1 MAGEL
6 QRRYTTAATVYAHV
20 RSAVGTIWNG
30 TALEAYLTAN
40 IATYDVAMIEQ
51 GTASQMHVGTF
62 PATAVA
68 GTYQVTYWER
78 VGGSPAETDTYIA
91 TEVVEW
97 NGSILLPRAAWALVD
112 SDPVSMARTWTAR
125 TDQVTCR
132 EIVEVTTQD
141 TAVYAMDFSL
151 PGVLNPKTSLLTA
164 DSVTDESGNA
174 LTTSKVVLSQ
184 NKMAV
189 HFTVTGSDLAAD
201 TTYSMR
207 ATTTATDGLVFAR
220 IGTLKSL

>member
-40 IATYDVAMIEQ
+40 IATYDVAMTEQ

-97 NGSILLPRAAWALVD
+97 NGSILLPRAAWASVD
-112 SDPVSMARTWTAR
+112 ADPVSKARTWTAR
-125 TDQVTCR
+125 HDAVTCR
-132 EIVEVTTQD
+132 QIVEVTTQD
-141 TAVYAMDFSL
+141 TATYAMDFSEM
-151 PGVLNPKTSLLTA
+151 LNPGTSLSTA
-164 DSVTDESGNA
+164 DSVTDTSGNA
-174 LTTSKVVLSQ
+174 LTTSSVVLSQ
-184 NKMAV
+184 DKRAV
-189 HFTVTGSDLAAD
+189 HFTVTEIDLAAD
-201 TTYSMR
+201 TQYSMR
-207 ATTTATDGLVFAR
+207 ATTTTTDGTIFAR